1 MDLSGIFKYYCKE
14 CENTWNNSSV
24 ELFENIETYSK
35 DSQKKREKELDK
47 LLNTISVH
55 LERYPSDAVLRKMW
69 VKKGEV
75 FLQKTL
81 EKENIFKLEK
91 MDVED
96 RKKFLEITKQFI
108 RDARKFDDD
117 LPIGDIMQAMRNVW
131 ISNALQLLFGK
142 EVYYSKANFAYS
154 MLYPYTDNYLD
165 NTNIDK
171 NDKILFNNW
180 LEKRLLGEHTKSK
193 DYHESKV
200 SQMIDY
206 IESVYPREKFTEV
219 YESLL
224 LIFKS
229 QVNSLKQHGKE
240 NHLCKEDLLS
250 ISIEKGGSSVLVDG
264 YLISG
269 LMTKEEIEF
278 CIGYGFLLQIS
289 DDLQD
294 IKEDLKYNHKTII
307 TEMSKEGTLDKVVNK
322 LINFT
327 IELIDSFKINNKNKS
342 VITMIKNDCLM
353 LILFSVVYNAEFF
366 SVGYIKEVEKFI
378 PYTIDYSLEIEEKIK
393 EKVYDTLKICGLY
406 EFRNWPISALSYG
419 QKKRVTIASMLV
431 LNPEVLIL
439 DEPTAGQDFKHYTEI
454 MEFLCDL
461 NKQGITIIMI
471 THDMHL
477 MLEYTNRA
485 IVLCEGEKLMD
496 DSSYKVLT
504 NNEIIKKANLKETSL
519 YELAVKTDLKEPKQF
534 VKKFIDYDRRYRK
547 I

>member
-1 MDLSGIFKYYCKE
+1 M
-14 CENTWNNSSV
+14 
-24 ELFENIETYSK
+24 
-35 DSQKKREKELDK
+35 
-47 LLNTISVH
+47 
-55 LERYPSDAVLRKMW
+55 RKMW

-96 RKKFLEITKQFI
+96 RKKFLDITKQFI

-180 LEKRLLGEHTKSK
+180 LEKRLLGEHIKSK

-393 EKVYDTLKICGLY
+393 EKFKNID
-406 EFRNWPISALSYG
+406 
-419 QKKRVTIASMLV
+419 V
-431 LNPEVLIL
+431 LNNENEYKEMI
-439 DEPTAGQDFKHYTEI
+439 D
-454 MEFLCDL
+454 
-461 NKQGITIIMI
+461 IICA
-471 THDMHL
+471 
-477 MLEYTNRA
+477 E
-485 IVLCEGEKLMD
+485 
-496 DSSYKVLT
+496 
-504 NNEIIKKANLKETSL
+504 
-519 YELAVKTDLKEPKQF
+519 
-534 VKKFIDYDRRYRK
+534 
-547 I
+547 

>member
-1 MDLSGIFKYYCKE
+1 MDLSSIFKHYCKE

-24 ELFENIETYSK
+24 ELFDNIETYSK
-35 DSQKKREKELDK
+35 DSQKKMEKELDK
-47 LLNTISVH
+47 LINTISVH
-55 LERYPSDAVLRKMW
+55 LERYPSDIVLRKMW
-69 VKKGEV
+69 VKKGEI

-96 RKKFLEITKQFI
+96 RKKFLDITKQFI
-108 RDARKFDDD
+108 RDARKFDSD
-117 LPIGDIMQAMRNVW
+117 LPISDIMQAMRNVW
-131 ISNALQLLFGK
+131 ISNALQVLFGK

-165 NTNIDK
+165 NTSIDK

-180 LEKRLLGEHTKSK
+180 LEKRLLGEHIKSN

-206 IESVYPREKFTEV
+206 IESVYPREKFIEV

-229 QVNSLKQHGKE
+229 QVKSLKQHGEE

-269 LMTKEEIEF
+269 LMTKEEIDF

-294 IKEDLKYNHKTII
+294 VKEDLKYNHKTII
-307 TEMSKEGTLDKVVNK
+307 TEMAKEGNLDKVVNK

-366 SVGYIKEVEKFI
+366 SVGYIKEVERFI

-393 EKVYDTLKICGLY
+393 EKFKNID
-406 EFRNWPISALSYG
+406 
-419 QKKRVTIASMLV
+419 V
-431 LNPEVLIL
+431 LNNENEYKEMI
-439 DEPTAGQDFKHYTEI
+439 D
-454 MEFLCDL
+454 
-461 NKQGITIIMI
+461 IICA
-471 THDMHL
+471 
-477 MLEYTNRA
+477 E
-485 IVLCEGEKLMD
+485 
-496 DSSYKVLT
+496 
-504 NNEIIKKANLKETSL
+504 
-519 YELAVKTDLKEPKQF
+519 
-534 VKKFIDYDRRYRK
+534 
-547 I
+547 

>member
-91 MDVED
+91 MGVED
-96 RKKFLEITKQFI
+96 RKKFLDITKQFI

-180 LEKRLLGEHTKSK
+180 LEKRLLGEHIKSK

-200 SQMIDY
+200 SKMIDY

-269 LMTKEEIEF
+269 LMTKEEI
-278 CIGYGFLLQIS
+278 
-289 DDLQD
+289 
-294 IKEDLKYNHKTII
+294 
-307 TEMSKEGTLDKVVNK
+307 EMSKEGTLDKVVNK

-393 EKVYDTLKICGLY
+393 EKFKNID
-406 EFRNWPISALSYG
+406 
-419 QKKRVTIASMLV
+419 V
-431 LNPEVLIL
+431 LNNENEYKEMI
-439 DEPTAGQDFKHYTEI
+439 D
-454 MEFLCDL
+454 
-461 NKQGITIIMI
+461 IICA
-471 THDMHL
+471 
-477 MLEYTNRA
+477 E
-485 IVLCEGEKLMD
+485 
-496 DSSYKVLT
+496 
-504 NNEIIKKANLKETSL
+504 
-519 YELAVKTDLKEPKQF
+519 
-534 VKKFIDYDRRYRK
+534 
-547 I
+547 

>member
-1 MDLSGIFKYYCKE
+1 MDLNEIFEYYCKK

-24 ELFENIETYSK
+24 ELSENIEIYSK
-35 DSQKKREKELDK
+35 NSQKKSEKELDK
-47 LLNTISVH
+47 LIDTLALH
-55 LERYPSDAVLRKMW
+55 LEKYPSDFVLRRMW

-91 MDVED
+91 MDIED
-96 RKKFLEITKQFI
+96 RKKFLDITKQFI

-142 EVYYSKANFAYS
+142 EVCYSKANFAYS

-165 NTNIDK
+165 DTDINEADK
-171 NDKILFNNW
+171 VLFNSW
-180 LEKRLLGEHTKSK
+180 LKKRLLGEKIKTNNH
-193 DYHESKV
+193 HESKV

-206 IESVYPREKFTEV
+206 IESVYPREKFKEI

-229 QVNSLKQHGKE
+229 QVKSLRQQDIE
-240 NHLCKEDLLS
+240 SYLCKEELLS

-269 LMTKEEIEF
+269 LMTKEEVEF

-294 IKEDLKYNHKTII
+294 IKEDLKYNHKTVM
-307 TEMSKEGTLDKVVNK
+307 TETAKNGTLDKIANK

-327 IELIDSFKINNKNKS
+327 IELIDSFKINDKNES
-342 VITMIKNDCLM
+342 VISMIKNDCLM

-366 SVGYIKEVEKFI
+366 SKEYIKEIEKFI
-378 PYTIDYSLEIEEKIK
+378 PYTISYSLDIKEKIK
-393 EKVYDTLKICGLY
+393 
-406 EFRNWPISALSYG
+406 
-419 QKKRVTIASMLV
+419 KKFKNVD
-431 LNPEVLIL
+431 IL
-439 DEPTAGQDFKHYTEI
+439 
-454 MEFLCDL
+454 
-461 NKQGITIIMI
+461 
-471 THDMHL
+471 
-477 MLEYTNRA
+477 
-485 IVLCEGEKLMD
+485 
-496 DSSYKVLT
+496 
-504 NNEIIKKANLKETSL
+504 NNENEYKEMIDIICKG
-519 YELAVKTDLKEPKQF
+519 
-534 VKKFIDYDRRYRK
+534 
-547 I
+547 